1 MTASAPEAPAPAGR
15 AGEAERR
22 AGRLPGRLRLPL
34 LAVLTLLVALA
45 ALALG
50 RYVVPPN
57 EIVRLLAGQFLP
69 VDRTWTGNEETVVL
83 DVRLPRVLLSL
94 LVGGGLALAG
104 AALQGVF
111 RNPLV
116 SPDVIGVASG
126 ASFGGVLAMLLGIGS
141 LGVVTGA
148 FGAYTDHETAGDPAT
163 EQVLLYEDR
172 VSTPGR
178 LLVTT
183 MDPVYHH
190 GSRFMP
196 GATQLLLGLL
206 RWTGVKS

>member
-1 MTASAPEAPAPAGR
+1 MTASAPEAPSPAGQ
-15 AGEAERR
+15 AGPEERR

-45 ALALG
+45 APALG

-69 VDRTWTGNEETVVL
+69 VDRTWTGNEESVAL
-83 DVRLPRVLLSL
+83 NVRLPRVLLSL
-94 LVGGGLALAG
+94 LGG

-126 ASFGGVLAMLLGIGS
+126 ASFGGVLAMLLGVGS
-141 LGVVTGA
+141 LGAVTDA
-148 FGAYTDHETAGDPAT
+148 FGFRRGPRLHPRPPPRHHDGPRCTTTAPASCRARPSSCWACCAGPPS
-163 EQVLLYEDR
+163 R
-172 VSTPGR
+172 VEGMTGLNS
-178 LLVTT
+178 L
-183 MDPVYHH
+183 
-190 GSRFMP
+190 SRAMY
-196 GATQLLLGLL
+196 
-206 RWTGVKS
+206 